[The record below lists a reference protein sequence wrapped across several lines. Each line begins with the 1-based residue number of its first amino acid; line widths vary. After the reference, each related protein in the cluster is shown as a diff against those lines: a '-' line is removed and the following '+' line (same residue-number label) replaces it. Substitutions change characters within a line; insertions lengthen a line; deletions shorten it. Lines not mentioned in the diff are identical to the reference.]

1 MAGQD
6 SLALVASPPAGAT
19 AEISSPRAELPPFRE
34 IYQRYFDFVWSSARH
49 LGADTEGIDDVVQ
62 EVFIVIHAK
71 LHTVQQPESLRSW
84 IYGVV
89 RRTVSA
95 HRRSRHPEKVG
106 GVPLDGLEHAPALA
120 ATTPLDAAERNARLQ
135 VLSSLLTEMDPPKRE
150 VFVLAELEEMTVP
163 EIADALEIP
172 VNTAYSRLRAAR
184 QAFEAGLARRAA
196 RPTEKGLR

>member
-1 MAGQD
+1 MAGQEA
-6 SLALVASPPAGAT
+6 LALAASPPVGAT
-19 AEISSPRAELPPFRE
+19 AEGRPPRAELPPFRE
-34 IYQRYFDFVWSSARH
+34 IYQRYFDFVWSSAKH
-49 LGADTEGIDDVVQ
+49 LGIGSEGIDDVVQ

-89 RRTVSA
+89 RRTVSG
-95 HRRSRHPEKVG
+95 HRRSHQ
-106 GVPLDGLEHAPALA
+106 APAVHSDRLEEA
-120 ATTPLDAAERNARLQ
+120 PAPAGSTPLDAAEQNAQLE
-135 VLSSLLTEMDPPKRE
+135 VLSSLLAEIDEPKRE

-163 EIADALEIP
+163 EIAEALEIP
-172 VNTAYSRLRAAR
+172 LNTAYSRLRAAR